1 MGICVKQSNYSY
13 YSNDNIINMFSF
25 ILKLHKT
32 TLFLGLILFYS
43 TSLSLLSQEN
53 IYIFFQ
59 IIVKG
64 RTSIFAVKSK

>member
-32 TLFLGLILFYS
+32 TLYLGLILFYS

-53 IYIFFQ
+53 IYFFSKLLL
-59 IIVKG
+59 KG
-64 RTSIFAVKSK
+64 GQVFLQ